1 MDDTRELAISIIEK
15 FEELLNKHSIKL
27 PNEERQGDKNEAS
40 IYGKDYFDLEDEITE
55 LLNNKIS
62 CKK

>member
-1 MDDTRELAISIIEK
+1 MDDTRELAIAIIEK

-55 LLNNKIS
+55 LLNNRIS

>member
-1 MDDTRELAISIIEK
+1 MYDTRELAISIIEK

-27 PNEERQGDKNEAS
+27 PNEERQGNKNEAS